1 MLDDTLNMGMFL
13 LGITLVI
20 IGLILLIWEVHMPG
34 FFIAVPGTIIIVL
47 GVCMMFMENLNVFLT
62 SVLIIISSIFASI
75 FTLLFYRHLGKPQP
89 PETTTIEKLVG
100 KTGVVIKKIEP
111 NSIKGKV
118 KIDGDSWSAT
128 SSTEID
134 VGKKVVVVG
143 GEGVH
148 LYVKEVK

>member
-1 MLDDTLNMGMFL
+1 MGMFL

-34 FFIAVPGTIIIVL
+34 FFIAVPGTIMIVL
-47 GVCMMFMENLNVFLT
+47 GVCMMFMENLDVLLT
-62 SVLIIISSIFASI
+62 SILIVISAIFASI

-89 PETTTIEKLVG
+89 PETTTVEKLVG
-100 KTGVVIKKIEP
+100 KMGVVVKKIEP

-118 KIDGDSWSAT
+118 KIDGEVWSAT
-128 SSTEID
+128 AGKEID
-134 VGKKVVVVG
+134 VGKKVIVVG